1 MDRTGGEKGRKRG
14 RGREEE
20 EEVEERRVD
29 LSKAHPK
36 LKTAEAC

>member
-1 MDRTGGEKGRKRG
+1 MDRSNGEKGRERG

-29 LSKAHPK
+29 PSKAHPK
-36 LKTAEAC
+36 LTIGGR